1 MATRLFHH
9 YGQGRLIRPRA
20 DIQIRLLEEA
30 REFVLT
36 KFQPGVMSN
45 KEEISSV
52 LRAFFEFYSRRL
64 DSVLRK
70 VGSREL
76 MEFVL
81 HQYDVAARAW
91 RQTPDE
97 VSVET
102 CRQGLEFIVS
112 RRGLKFLA
120 ERTAMRTSLPEFAP
134 AGPPNLF
141 IWAEEAIMAAFM
153 LAYLYMTSDKAYHIF
168 PGEAELELY
177 GANGPEAAG
186 GRPMPFTL
194 TTTENNESVEVL
206 FSARTARDRSCR
218 KKYFGTASLN
228 FDFQRQAKT
237 LDSSFERS
245 FGCSY
250 GKFLH
255 VLELINEQAKP
266 DSGSYPVMFFSRDGL
281 IRGVEDSGMGVRADT
296 LRVILSGFTL
306 TRRQM
311 TEEGRQIFLPNQ
323 EHRALR
329 RGYFEFP
336 YSTGVHLAWS
346 AILTE
351 EGLDHLVDGVCF
363 KKLPEEW
370 LTPETSAALESLSNE
385 AGDWFEG
392 EVNEKLRSIGI
403 VGDRCNGRIIRGG
416 EKIDIPAEVGQFD
429 FLGYSEAD
437 DAIVVV
443 ESKMVEVGFEA
454 RFFRNEIAE
463 FATDRKSHAAQLRKK
478 ANRIVANRER
488 LARAFRAKNGS
499 PKVVCALVT
508 LYPTFAA
515 CRITDLP
522 CVSLVELMEDYHA
535 KRAWPYDIGTK

>member
-1 MATRLFHH
+1 MATRLFHY
-9 YGQGRLIRPRA
+9 YGQNQLVRPRA
-20 DIQIRLLEEA
+20 DIQIRLLKQA
-30 REFVLT
+30 SEFVLA
-36 KFQPGVMSN
+36 KFQPGLKHK
-45 KEEISSV
+45 KEEISGV
-52 LRAFFEFYSRRL
+52 LRAFFEFYSMRL

-97 VSVET
+97 VSVEA
-102 CRQGLEFIVS
+102 CRQGFEFIVS

-141 IWAEEAIMAAFM
+141 IYTEEAIMAGFT
-153 LAYLYMTSDKAYHIF
+153 LAYLYLTSDKAYHIF
-168 PGEAELELY
+168 PGEVELELC
-177 GANGPEAAG
+177 GTNGPKAVG

-194 TTTENNESVEVL
+194 KTTATNENIEVL
-206 FSARTARDRSCR
+206 FSARTARDRSNR
-218 KKYFGTASLN
+218 KKYFPTASLDFN
-228 FDFQRQAKT
+228 FQRQSKT
-237 LDSSFERS
+237 LDPSFEKS

-255 VLELINEQAKP
+255 VLASINMQQPAP
-266 DSGSYPVMFFSRDGL
+266 GSYQVLFFSQEGL
-281 IRGVEDSGMGVRADT
+281 AREI
-296 LRVILSGFTL
+296 VINGIGGGLATAKTILAGFTL
-306 TRRQM
+306 TRQKM

-336 YSTGVHLAWS
+336 HSTGVHLAWS
-346 AILTE
+346 AILAE
-351 EGLDHLVDGVCF
+351 EGLDHLVQGVCF

-370 LTPETSAALESLSNE
+370 LTPNTSAALDSLSNE

-392 EVNEKLRSIGI
+392 EVNNNLRSIGI
-403 VGDRCNGRIIRGG
+403 LGDRCKGRIIRGG
-416 EKIDIPAEVGQFD
+416 EKIDIPNEVGQFD
-429 FLGYSEAD
+429 FLGYSED
-437 DAIVVV
+437 DDTIVVV
-443 ESKMVEVGFEA
+443 ESKMVETGFEA
-454 RFFRNEIAE
+454 RFYRDEISE
-463 FATDRKSHAAQLRKK
+463 FATGKKSHTAQLRKK
-478 ANRIVANRER
+478 VNWVVANRDR
-488 LARAFRAKNGS
+488 LARAFRAKSSS

-515 CRITDLP
+515 CRISDLP
-522 CVSLVELMEDYHA
+522 CVSLVELMEDYGV
-535 KRAWPYDIGTK
+535 KGKWPYEIGIF